1 MNLTEE
7 EIAKATELVVAAKA
21 DFVKTSTGFGTSGAT
36 LDAVKIMKK
45 VAGDQIEIKAAG
57 GIGDAAMAEAMIEAG
72 ATRLGVSRSIAIVNG
87 EKTENDGS
95 Y

>member
-1 MNLTEE
+1 
-7 EIAKATELVVAAKA
+7 
-21 DFVKTSTGFGTSGAT
+21 
-36 LDAVKIMKK
+36 MKK

-57 GIGDAAMAEAMIEAG
+57 GIGDATMAEAMIEAG